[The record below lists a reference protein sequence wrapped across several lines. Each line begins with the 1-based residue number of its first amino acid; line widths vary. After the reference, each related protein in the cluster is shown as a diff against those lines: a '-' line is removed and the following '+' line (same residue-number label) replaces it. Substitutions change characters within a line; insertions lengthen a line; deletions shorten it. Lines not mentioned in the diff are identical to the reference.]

1 MMSALY
7 CIFWDG
13 LKCGMVASSD
23 HVQLIWEGCF
33 LVDLVLGGVI
43 FSTGNYAAGAIE
55 SMGDRQ
61 SDCV

>member
-1 MMSALY
+1 MVSGLY

-23 HVQLIWEGCF
+23 RVQLFCEGCL
-33 LVDLVLGGVI
+33 LVDMALGGVI
-43 FSTGNYAAGAIE
+43 FLTGNYAAGAIE
-55 SMGDRQ
+55 SMGDRH